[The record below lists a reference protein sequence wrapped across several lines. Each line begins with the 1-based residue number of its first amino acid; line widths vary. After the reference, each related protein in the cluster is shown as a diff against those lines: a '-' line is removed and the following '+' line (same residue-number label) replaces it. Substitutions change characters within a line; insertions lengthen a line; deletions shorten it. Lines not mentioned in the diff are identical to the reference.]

1 VDFPGLDV
9 CPYGTAAAWIAA
21 DAPHSAYK
29 AAAAVAPLS
38 KRLYFAH
45 KSAKPMV
52 CRGCYTFTPANA
64 FHRSCSTQL
73 GGEPLTVNLFAV
85 TSGVVASGL
94 VAGWKAQSEAE
105 AQAADAVRE
114 AALAA
119 GLAEIAELKAQLEA
133 AKGAQPAP
141 KAPDQA
147 AAALGVAALANSK
160 AAEAEGAGAPGG
172 GMAGWG
178 GGAQAGATGTGTG
191 SDTGV
196 LDAVTR
202 GGSEARSVVAQ
213 LVTLRGE
220 LEPMAEPVFQTTP
233 AEERG
238 SEVGASLARVNAW
251 GLRFLRSVPQGTT
264 LLSKFESEVGVPA
277 ATVSYLAL
285 RQGLNGLDQIIKSVN
300 GWIEEAAKV
309 DGGIKPVSLFVDMGL
324 LDVGQVVMSGTKE
337 FIRLPGSDHGVPLG
351 KAKGGTA
358 MDTRALVLRLGIPG
372 SVTSREGVVDHLAR
386 QALSVTHLPGH
397 LPPTTWVAETT
408 LRIQCGQVPSLSG
421 ALPGNVTMTGHRWQ
435 QALDAYAAF
444 VRVNHCDEDGLRE
457 ELPALVGEAKE
468 ELGAHGVTLVDS
480 VWTTAAQEFN
490 VKTVGRLGGV
500 TTAVM
505 AKEYADVVRALP
517 RVSLRQ
523 LFKDRMQLGVFRRDA
538 IGSGVS
544 KPGGAAY

>member
-1 VDFPGLDV
+1 MGDGVVVAHCHWHPGPPPLVAVVGVAPAALPGPPPPAVPAAQAPPPEPVDFPGLDV

-45 KSAKPMV
+45 KSTKLMV
-52 CRGCYTFTPANA
+52 CRGCYTLTPANA

-73 GGEPLTVNLFAV
+73 GGEPLTGHLFAV
-85 TSGVVASGL
+85 TSGVVAAGL

-147 AAALGVAALANSK
+147 AAALAVAALANSK

-178 GGAQAGATGTGTG
+178 GGVQAGATGTGTG

-220 LEPMAEPVFQTTP
+220 LEPMTELCSRPHRRR
-233 AEERG
+233 RG
-238 SEVGASLARVNAW
+238 AARW
-251 GLRFLRSVPQGTT
+251 
-264 LLSKFESEVGVPA
+264 
-277 ATVSYLAL
+277 
-285 RQGLNGLDQIIKSVN
+285 
-300 GWIEEAAKV
+300 
-309 DGGIKPVSLFVDMGL
+309 
-324 LDVGQVVMSGTKE
+324 
-337 FIRLPGSDHGVPLG
+337 
-351 KAKGGTA
+351 
-358 MDTRALVLRLGIPG
+358 
-372 SVTSREGVVDHLAR
+372 
-386 QALSVTHLPGH
+386 
-397 LPPTTWVAETT
+397 
-408 LRIQCGQVPSLSG
+408 
-421 ALPGNVTMTGHRWQ
+421 
-435 QALDAYAAF
+435 
-444 VRVNHCDEDGLRE
+444 
-457 ELPALVGEAKE
+457 
-468 ELGAHGVTLVDS
+468 
-480 VWTTAAQEFN
+480 
-490 VKTVGRLGGV
+490 GRLW
-500 TTAVM
+500 
-505 AKEYADVVRALP
+505 RA
-517 RVSLRQ
+517 
-523 LFKDRMQLGVFRRDA
+523 
-538 IGSGVS
+538 
-544 KPGGAAY
+544 